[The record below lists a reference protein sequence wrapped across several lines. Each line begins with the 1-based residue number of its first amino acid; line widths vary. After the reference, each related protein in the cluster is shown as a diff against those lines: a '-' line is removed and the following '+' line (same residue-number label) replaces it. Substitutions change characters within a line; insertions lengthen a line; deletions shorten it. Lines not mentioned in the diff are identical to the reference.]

1 MLPIMNSRYSKTHLC
16 ALFTVAIYILTG
28 LPAQADWVEDAVTQI
43 RARYNEIEAASLR
56 AESLSFEATDGPES
70 GKLTRYYQGQELV
83 KAVMSY
89 SMGDHGGAEESYY
102 YSQGQ
107 LCFVYAASSS
117 WRFTGQTLANGESE
131 TADESAEQRIYFR
144 DGQMIR
150 DLLKVVQVPSG
161 KSAAQLLKAAK
172 NQPHSDPETESRVW
186 RWGQGLPTV
195 RTPQEVLGLLQ

>member
-1 MLPIMNSRYSKTHLC
+1 MKHCSLKTRLC
-16 ALFTVAIYILTG
+16 SYLAATTFLLTG
-28 LPAQADWVEDAVTQI
+28 LTAQADWVEDAVTQI

-56 AESLSFEATDGPES
+56 SGSLEFEATDGPES
-70 GKLTRYYQGQELV
+70 GKLVRYYQGQELV
-83 KAVMSY
+83 KAVLTY
-89 SMGDHGGAEESYY
+89 SLGDHGGAEESYY

-107 LCFVYAASSS
+107 LCFVYAVSSS
-117 WRFTGQTLANGESE
+117 WKFTGQTLANGESE
-131 TADESAEQRIYFR
+131 TVDESAEQRIYFR

-186 RWGQGLPTV
+186 RWGQGLPMV
-195 RTPQEVLGLLQ
+195 STPEEVLGLLQ

>member
-1 MLPIMNSRYSKTHLC
+1 MMNLRSPRTQLCIFLVTSFLCLPVLSAR
-16 ALFTVAIYILTG
+16 
-28 LPAQADWVEDAVTQI
+28 ADWVEDAVTQI

-56 AESLSFEATDGPES
+56 SASLNFEATDGPES
-70 GKLTRYYQGQELV
+70 GKLTRYYQGQEMV
-83 KAVMSY
+83 KAVLTY
-89 SMGDHGGAEESYY
+89 SLGDHGGAEESYY

-117 WRFTGQTLANGESE
+117 WRFTGRTLANGESE

-150 DLLKVVQVPSG
+150 DLRKIVQVPSG
-161 KSAAQLLKAAK
+161 KSASQLLKAEK

-186 RWGQGLPTV
+186 RWGQGLPTIT
-195 RTPQEVLGLLQ
+195 TPQEVLTLLQ